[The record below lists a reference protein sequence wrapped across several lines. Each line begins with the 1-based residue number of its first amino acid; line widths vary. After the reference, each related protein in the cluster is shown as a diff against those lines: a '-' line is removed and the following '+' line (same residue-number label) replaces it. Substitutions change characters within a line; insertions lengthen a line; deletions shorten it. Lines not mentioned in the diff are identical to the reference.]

1 MSIDELIHKALKEIE
16 GPLDTSGLSAVVSD
30 IQTRDLFVLNLQEFF
45 TENLVSF
52 SKGVTASLILM
63 GIYSTEEQAYE
74 CVESL
79 SDIGVQ
85 GPGLLQMPEWHLVMG
100 NPVKNELYS
109 LSLRDYYVSC
119 LAFFHYKVD
128 SGNLPVALFSSAD
141 AADAGIDY
149 IRYTIRDENR

>member
-16 GPLDTSGLSAVVSD
+16 GPLNVIGLSAVVSD
-30 IQTRDLFVLNLQEFF
+30 IQTRELFVLNLQDFF
-45 TENLVSF
+45 TGNLISF

-63 GIYSTEEQAYE
+63 GIYSTEEQAHE
-74 CVESL
+74 CVDSL
-79 SDIGVQ
+79 RDIGVQ
-85 GPGLLQMPEWHLVMG
+85 GPGLVQLPEWHLVMG
-100 NPVKNELYS
+100 SPVKNELFT
-109 LSLRDYYVSC
+109 LSLRDYYVGC
-119 LAFFHYKVD
+119 LAFFHYKID

>member
-16 GPLDTSGLSAVVSD
+16 GPLNVAGFSAVVSD

-85 GPGLLQMPEWHLVMG
+85 GRGLLQMPEWHLVMG